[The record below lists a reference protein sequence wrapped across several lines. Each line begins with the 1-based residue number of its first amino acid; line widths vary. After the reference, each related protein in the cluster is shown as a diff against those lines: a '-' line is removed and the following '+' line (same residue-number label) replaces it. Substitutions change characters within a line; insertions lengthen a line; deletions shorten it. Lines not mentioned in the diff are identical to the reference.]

1 MYIFNKNF
9 TSENDT
15 LIKRDDLNDV
25 LEYNSPKGYF
35 LSFIK
40 IKNEE
45 YGFFEENENTISFK
59 KYENGEWYSV
69 DKKKKMFRFLFYIYK
84 MKAIWTD

>member
-9 TSENDT
+9 TSEKET

-40 IKNEE
+40 IK
-45 YGFFEENENTISFK
+45 K
-59 KYENGEWYSV
+59 
-69 DKKKKMFRFLFYIYK
+69 
-84 MKAIWTD
+84 